1 MDETFSV
8 EIPSTVKLLPA
19 KPRPAVVSPMPV
31 KDPLRRNFLLFII
44 FILLIKGKESV
55 EVWEYGSMGVL
66 GRIFIPIL
74 SHFHTFLL
82 FPSAAKR
89 SVQFHTGIQFSPL
102 NKCQAQL
109 SIEGRLLGC
118 DDFQVIGHII
128 FEQQLRIAHGSR

>member
-74 SHFHTFLL
+74 PYSHTSILSSYFHPP
-82 FPSAAKR
+82 PSDLYNSTRAFNSA
-89 SVQFHTGIQFSPL
+89 L
-102 NKCQAQL
+102 
-109 SIEGRLLGC
+109 
-118 DDFQVIGHII
+118 
-128 FEQQLRIAHGSR
+128 